1 MIDHILVPLDGS
13 ALAESVLPHLF
24 AFARPFHSHVT
35 LLSVVGRAHADH
47 PDQRIDPLDWQMR
60 RAEARSYLNKV
71 KNKLSQAGLSVKYEL
86 QYGDPATRIVEFVQN
101 HDIDLLL
108 LSSHGQSGLTGWNI
122 SSVVQKIVI
131 RVQTPI
137 VIVRAYRPDQTVQ
150 AEAHYKKL
158 LIPLDGS
165 SRAEIVLPLVA
176 ELGEFHKAQIILA
189 HVIQEPELPRRAPRS
204 QEENKLVDDFL
215 DKNKQE
221 AARYLDGLKG
231 QFPVDMQIELIVGE
245 QVVDALHTIVE
256 QDKPDL
262 VVMSAHGYTGS
273 EKRPFGGLA
282 LNFIVYGTNPLL
294 IVQDIPE
301 SCEKLPAPV
310 EIAYKENP
318 GH

>member
-24 AFARPFHSHVT
+24 AFARAFHSHVT
-35 LLSVVGRAHADH
+35 LLSVVGREEVDH
-47 PDQRIDPLDWQMR
+47 PSQRIDPLDWQMR
-60 RAEARSYLNKV
+60 RAEARSYLNKL
-71 KNKLSQAGLSVKYEL
+71 KNSLSQAGLSVRYEL
-86 QYGDPATRIVEFVQN
+86 QYGDPAARIIEYVQS

-137 VIVRAYRPDQTVQ
+137 MIVRAYRPDQIDHR
-150 AEAHYKKL
+150 EAHYKKL

-165 SRAEIVLPLVA
+165 SRAEIVLPLAA
-176 ELGEFHKAQIILA
+176 ELGEFHKAQLILA

-204 QEENKLVDDFL
+204 QEENELVDDFL

-221 AARYLDGLKG
+221 AARYLDGLKE
-231 QFPVDMQIELIVGE
+231 QFPVDMKIQLIVGE
-245 QVVDALHTIVE
+245 HVVDALHTIVE

-262 VVMSAHGYTGS
+262 VVMTAHGYTGS
-273 EKRPFGGLA
+273 GKRPFGGLA

-301 SCEKLPAPV
+301 SCEKLPAPA
-310 EIAYKENP
+310 EIAYKEKP